1 MTGSTQVPPPPPA
14 ERPTDR
20 PADLSGGGQPALA
33 ATDLV
38 VTVGS
43 ARLLAGVSIH
53 AASGEWL
60 AVIGPNGAGKSTL
73 CRALTGLLTP
83 ASGSVTLVGRPAAEL
98 TRRDRARQIAYVPQA
113 PVIPPGVTAADYVL
127 LGRTPHLR
135 PLGMDGTADRAAVQA
150 ALERLDVLRFADRP
164 LSTLSGGERQRVLV
178 ARALAQAAPIVLL
191 DEPTTALD
199 VGAQQDVLELIDS
212 LRHEVGLTVLT
223 TLHDLTLAG
232 QYADRLVLLNA
243 GVVAAQGSA
252 TEVLTEENIERY
264 YGARM
269 RVVMDHG
276 RPLVLPVRGP
286 VPVRRR
292 SEAG

>member
-1 MTGSTQVPPPPPA
+1 VTT
-14 ERPTDR
+14 PT
-20 PADLSGGGQPALA
+20 PSLAVQDLI
-33 ATDLV
+33 
-38 VTVGS
+38 VTVGA
-43 ARLLAGVSIH
+43 ARLLHGVSIS
-53 AASGEWL
+53 AAEGEWL

-73 CRALTGLLTP
+73 CRVLTGLLSP
-83 ASGSVTLVGRPAAEL
+83 ASGSVVLSGRPSTEL

-113 PVIPPGVTAADYVL
+113 PVLPPGVTAADYVL

-135 PLGMDGTADRAAVQA
+135 PLGSDRGADRSVAHA
-150 ALERLDVLRFADRP
+150 ALERLDVLRFADRT
-164 LSTLSGGERQRVLV
+164 LATLSGGERQRVMI

-199 VGAQQDVLELIDS
+199 IGAQQDVLELIDA
-212 LRHEVGLTVLT
+212 LRRESGLTVVT

-232 QYADRLVLLNA
+232 QYADRLVLLSA
-243 GVVAAQGSA
+243 GQVVAEGSPA
-252 TEVLTEENIERY
+252 EVLTEDAIERY

-269 RVVMDHG
+269 RVVIDHG

>member
-1 MTGSTQVPPPPPA
+1 MTGPAATPPTSALPD
-14 ERPTDR
+14 PTAPD
-20 PADLSGGGQPALA
+20 PKPALA
-33 ATDLV
+33 AHDLA
-38 VTVGS
+38 VTVGT
-43 ARLLAGVSIH
+43 ARLLYGVSI
-53 AASGEWL
+53 AAAAGEWL

-73 CRALTGLLTP
+73 CRVLTGLLTP
-83 ASGSVTLVGRPAAEL
+83 ASGSVVLAGRPTTQL

-113 PVIPPGVTAADYVL
+113 PVVPPGLTAADYVL

-135 PLGMDGTADRAAVQA
+135 PLGMDSTADRSAAYA
-150 ALERLDVLRFADRP
+150 ALERLDVLRFADRT

-178 ARALAQAAPIVLL
+178 ARALAQAAPIMLL

-199 VGAQQDVLELIDS
+199 IGAQQEVLELIDS
-212 LRHEVGLTVLT
+212 LRHDAGLTVVT

-232 QYADRLVLLNA
+232 QYADRMVLLNA
-243 GVVAAQGSA
+243 GTVVAEGSA
-252 TEVLTEENIERY
+252 ADVLTEDTIERY

-269 RVVMDHG
+269 RVVIDHG